1 MTLSQQVE
9 DSLTEA
15 SSNLRNALAYAART
29 EKSYVSKHIA
39 DMILRIDSLMDAVD
53 LMEKIENRHEGES
66 GRYGP
71 FFHMDEE

>member
-53 LMEKIENRHEGES
+53 LMEKMESRKEGES